1 MSDPVSV
8 RQLFSMAASSFMA
21 LLNFLF
27 HVARDHETRLQEIE
41 LRYGLRSELEG
52 LGSPGE
58 MPSDEEFF

>member
-1 MSDPVSV
+1 
-8 RQLFSMAASSFMA
+8 MAASSFMA

-41 LRYGLRSELEG
+41 LRYGLRSKLEG

>member
-8 RQLFSMAASSFMA
+8 RQLFASAASSLMA

-41 LRYGLRSELEG
+41 LRYGLRSDLEG
-52 LGSPGE
+52 LGSHGE
-58 MPSDEEFF
+58 TPPDDLPF